1 MTDYAQIV
9 SIPCSRLFEM
19 RGVYLGSNHLKY
31 LRLLFHS
38 YDRERERE
46 REDFSPPPRDTGS
59 CAVTSVELT
68 QGDVDSRT
76 RNGGKE
82 GNGVK
87 MGAREGKR
95 EKESRKA
102 FNKSNK
108 KAHK

>member
-1 MTDYAQIV
+1 MCRD
-9 SIPCSRLFEM
+9 F
-19 RGVYLGSNHLKY
+19 RGINARGRGFAK
-31 LRLLFHS
+31 
-38 YDRERERE
+38 E
-46 REDFSPPPRDTGS
+46 G
-59 CAVTSVELT
+59 
-68 QGDVDSRT
+68 
-76 RNGGKE
+76 NGGKE

>member
-1 MTDYAQIV
+1 M
-9 SIPCSRLFEM
+9 
-19 RGVYLGSNHLKY
+19 
-31 LRLLFHS
+31 
-38 YDRERERE
+38 
-46 REDFSPPPRDTGS
+46 
-59 CAVTSVELT
+59 TSVELT